1 MEVTGAVDL
10 PVSEK
15 VLLRVAADYDDH
27 GGCQHNVATNEVY
40 GGAIRRA
47 GRVTLVLKPI
57 DNLQSRTVVEYGTTK
72 GHPTINAI
80 YSYYPCGAAGLV
92 TTAAC
97 LYSPALD
104 TVVGS
109 PGAWNAYLAAHPGA
123 NPGGIPGALIRQQQL
138 GIWAV
143 DSLQSNSLFRE
154 NWSATNTSTYDLDD
168 DVQLKNIVGVSRS
181 YVDFIADQAGIPFG
195 ISLDYN
201 SATGAL
207 GNKTTLRN
215 VSEEAQVLGK
225 AFASELDYVL
235 GLYYSSN
242 RHTEHDDLTYFDLT
256 PVIPPSPSTFIFVA
270 TAKSEAA
277 YAQGTYDL
285 SSLTGINGL
294 KATAGLRYTWETDG
308 LSYPVDPHALLSG
321 GAAESKR
328 FSNPS
333 WQAGLEYKIR
343 PELLLYVVQR
353 GSWRSGGF
361 NGYSPSNPT
370 LAQFDGNEFLP
381 EKTHDVEVGAKFRG
395 AVMGAPSVF
404 NIALYNQWITD
415 IQRVMSPAWRVA
427 CSRRFVCPRQ
437 VRGER

>member
-27 GGCQHNVATNEVY
+27 GGYQHNVATNEVY

-57 DNLQSRTVVEYGTTK
+57 DNLQSRTVVEYGTTQ
-72 GHPTINAI
+72 GHPTINTI

-109 PGAWNAYLAAHPGA
+109 AGAWNAYLAAHPGA

-138 GIWAV
+138 GIWAA
-143 DSLQSNSLFRE
+143 DSLQSNSLFQE
-154 NWSATNTSTYDLDD
+154 NWSATNTSTYDLD
-168 DVQLKNIVGVSRS
+168 
-181 YVDFIADQAGIPFG
+181 
-195 ISLDYN
+195 
-201 SATGAL
+201 
-207 GNKTTLRN
+207 N

-256 PVIPPSPSTFIFVA
+256 PVIPPSPSTFIFIS

-285 SSLTGINGL
+285 SSLTGVSGL

-333 WQAGLEYKIR
+333 WQVGLEYKIR
-343 PELLLYVVQR
+343 PELLLYQR
-353 GSWRSGGF
+353 DWSRLRWRIAPLRSSG
-361 NGYSPSNPT
+361 
-370 LAQFDGNEFLP
+370 
-381 EKTHDVEVGAKFRG
+381 
-395 AVMGAPSVF
+395 
-404 NIALYNQWITD
+404 
-415 IQRVMSPAWRVA
+415 
-427 CSRRFVCPRQ
+427 
-437 VRGER
+437 